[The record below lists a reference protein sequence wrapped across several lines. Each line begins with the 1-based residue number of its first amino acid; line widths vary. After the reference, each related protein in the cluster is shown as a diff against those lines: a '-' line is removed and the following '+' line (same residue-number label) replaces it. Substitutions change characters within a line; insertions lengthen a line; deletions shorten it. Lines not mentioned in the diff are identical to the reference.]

1 VIDPQ
6 IRVGVDVGC
15 KAHRVAIS
23 DSDGSILEEFD
34 ISHTD
39 AGFCDFFR
47 RIDHHRQELD
57 LPVAV
62 AMEGFNGYARPLDRL
77 IQERG
82 YTLYNV
88 NNLKLARFKEVFPA
102 AAKTDPIDTR
112 KILEL
117 FHLKD
122 HLPLAKDALQKVVS
136 APLVNDKL
144 KRLSRRRRQLVNEKV
159 RVANRIQS
167 DLQAVCPEL
176 LAITKKLSN
185 LWFLRFLTCRDDLTQ
200 LAHLRHT
207 TLLKIPGIGQKYAR
221 IIQEWQRR
229 ASFSAEVEY
238 VGPMIIQDAR
248 RILELLSQIH
258 ILDEA
263 MDKLADRSELACR
276 IGSIGGF
283 GKTCVA
289 ELAGE
294 IGTTERFA
302 GERSLALYVGMS
314 PLSKDSGQHHGSKRP
329 RQVNHRAKAAMMT
342 AVARHINCVPES
354 RAYYEKKRAEG
365 KSHNQAVRALGRH
378 LVRVIWSMLKNER
391 DYELREVIPSVT

>member
-1 VIDPQ
+1 MDPQ
-6 IRVGVDVGC
+6 IRVGIDVGC
-15 KAHRVAIS
+15 KAHRVGIANP
-23 DSDGSILEEFD
+23 DGKVLEEFD
-34 ISHTD
+34 ISHTA

-47 RIDHHRQELD
+47 RIDHHKQELD

-62 AMEGFNGYARPLDRL
+62 AMEGFNGYARPLDRM
-77 IQERG
+77 IQEHG

-88 NNLKLARFKEVFPA
+88 NNLKLARFKEVFPG
-102 AAKTDPIDTR
+102 AAKTDAIDAR

-144 KRLSRRRRQLVNEKV
+144 KRLSRRRRQLVKEKV

-167 DLQAVCPEL
+167 DMQAVCPEL
-176 LAITKKLSN
+176 LAITSNVSN
-185 LWFLRFLTCRDDLTQ
+185 LKFLRFLTYRDDLTQ
-200 LAHLRHT
+200 LARLQST
-207 TLLKIPGIGQKYAR
+207 TLLKIPGVGQNYAR
-221 IIQEWQRR
+221 IIQEWQRK

-238 VGPMIIQDAR
+238 VGPMIITDAR
-248 RILELLSQIH
+248 RILELLDQVH

-263 MDKLADRSELACR
+263 MAALADQSELARR
-276 IGSIGGF
+276 IGSIQGF
-283 GKTCVA
+283 GKTCIA

-314 PLSKDSGQHHGSKRP
+314 PLSKDSGQHHGSKCP
-329 RQVNHRAKAAMMT
+329 RSVNHRAKAAMMT
-342 AVARHINCVPES
+342 AVAHHIRCVPES
-354 RAYYEKKRAEG
+354 RAYYDKKRADG
-365 KSHNQAVRALGRH
+365 KNHNQAIRALGRQ
-378 LVRVIWSMLKNER
+378 LVRVLWSMLKNER
-391 DYELREVIPSVT
+391 DYELREVIPRVT

>member
-1 VIDPQ
+1 MIDPQ
-6 IRVGVDVGC
+6 IRVGIDVGC

-39 AGFCDFFR
+39 AGFCEFFR
-47 RIDHHRQELD
+47 RIDHHRQKLD

-82 YTLYNV
+82 YILYNV

-122 HLPLAKDALQKVVS
+122 HLPIAKDALQKVIS
-136 APLVNDKL
+136 APPVNDKL

-159 RVANRIQS
+159 RVVNRLQS

-176 LAITKKLSN
+176 RAITKDACN

-200 LAHLRHT
+200 LARLRRS
-207 TLLKIPGIGQKYAR
+207 TLLKVRGIGQKYTR
-221 IIQEWQRR
+221 IIREWQSK
-229 ASFSAEVEY
+229 AKFSSEVGY
-238 VGPMIIQDAR
+238 VGPMIIADAR
-248 RILELLSQIH
+248 RLLELLSQIH
-258 ILDEA
+258 RLDSA
-263 MDKLADRSELACR
+263 MLELADQSEMARRLS
-276 IGSIGGF
+276 SIQGF
-283 GKTCVA
+283 GKTSIA

-302 GERSLALYVGMS
+302 GEGSLALYVGMS
-314 PLSKDSGQHHGSKRP
+314 PLSKDSGQYHGSKSP
-329 RQVNHRAKAAMMT
+329 RQVNQRAKAAMMT
-342 AVARHINCVPES
+342 AVARHIDRVPES
-354 RAYYEKKRAEG
+354 KAYYDRKRAEG
-365 KSHNQAVRALGRH
+365 KKHNQAVRALGRH

-391 DYELREVIPSVT
+391 DYELREVTPM

>member
-1 VIDPQ
+1 
-6 IRVGVDVGC
+6 
-15 KAHRVAIS
+15 
-23 DSDGSILEEFD
+23 
-34 ISHTD
+34 
-39 AGFCDFFR
+39 
-47 RIDHHRQELD
+47 
-57 LPVAV
+57 
-62 AMEGFNGYARPLDRL
+62 
-77 IQERG
+77 
-82 YTLYNV
+82 
-88 NNLKLARFKEVFPA
+88 VFPG

-117 FHLKD
+117 FRLKD

-176 LAITKKLSN
+176 LAITNKLSN

-238 VGPMIIQDAR
+238 VGPMIISDAR

-263 MDKLADRSELACR
+263 MDKLADHSELACR
-276 IGSIGGF
+276 ISSIGGF

-294 IGTTERFA
+294 IGTTQRFA

-314 PLSKDSGQHHGSKRP
+314 PLSRDSGQHHGSKRP

-354 RAYYEKKRAEG
+354 RAYYDRKRAEG